1 MLLPEVCIKRPVFA
15 TVLSLVILLLGVISY
30 TRLSVREYP
39 RIDEPVVSVAVTYR
53 GASAEVVE
61 SQVTKPLEDSLA
73 GIEGVELMTS
83 QSRSETSRINVRF
96 TLKRDPDS
104 AAADVRDK
112 VSRARGKLP
121 DTIDEPIIAKVEAD
135 SQPVIYIAVE
145 AGSLTPLEASD
156 YVKRYIQPRLS
167 VLPGAADVRIFG
179 ERQVSMR
186 INLDRTRLAGY
197 KLTVQ
202 DVEDAIRR
210 QNAEIPAGRIEST
223 SREFTVV
230 AETDVRTPDQFAN
243 IIVAN
248 VGGYPVR
255 IRDVGNAEIGAVDE
269 RTVSRFN
276 GKPSLNIG
284 VIKQAVA
291 NPLDLST
298 AVREE
303 VTRLNDGGMPSN
315 MKLIVAYDTSV
326 FIERSITNVFHT
338 IGEAVLLVVL
348 VIFFFLRSLRA
359 TIIPIVTIP
368 VSLVG
373 AFALMYFLG
382 FTINTLTLLAMVLA
396 IGLVVD
402 DAIVVLENIF
412 RHVEEGM
419 PRREAAIQGAR
430 EIAFAVLAM
439 TLTLASVFAPLAF
452 ATGRTGRLF
461 IEFALTLAGAVLVS
475 GFIALTL
482 SPMMCSLLLK
492 HEEKHSYLFNL
503 VEGWIVGLTNG
514 YRRALTALLRAR
526 WVVVAAWTLVL
537 IAGGVLFATL
547 KSELSPT
554 EDRGVVFGLLT
565 APQGSTPQ
573 YTGDQIRPIED
584 LYATVPE
591 AAAYTAIAGFPT
603 VVDGNAVLRLKPW
616 EERSR
621 KQQQIAE
628 DLRPKFQQLPG
639 AIAFP
644 INPPSLG
651 QSFRSTAI
659 EYVVMSQIPYADL
672 QRLVDRFLEEVRKYP
687 GVQNLQTDLRLNT
700 PEVRVAI
707 NRDKLSDVGV
717 GVDTVG
723 RTLETML
730 GGRQV
735 TRFKRE
741 GEQYD
746 VIVQVAPLDRTTPA
760 DISDSY
766 VRARDGSMVQLSN
779 LVSVKEGVAPQSL
792 NHFNRLRAVKI
803 TGTLAPGYS
812 IDEGLKA
819 MDDAA
824 RRVLPTTAQTDVDN
838 QSREFRKSGKE
849 IYFTFVL
856 ALMFIY
862 LVLSAQ
868 FESFVHPFVIMLSV
882 PLSMTGA
889 LLLLWLTG
897 GTLNIYSQVGLVT
910 LVGLITK
917 HGILIVEFS
926 NQLREKGEALVDAV
940 VDAATLRLRP
950 ILMTTGAMVL
960 GAVPLALAEGAG
972 AESRTQIGWV
982 IVGGMS
988 FGTLLTLFVV
998 PTAYTLL
1005 IRGRI
1010 RIRGGEIGAVGV
1022 PPQPHPQAQPQPGHA
1037 D

>member
-1 MLLPEVCIKRPVFA
+1 MSLPEICIKRPVFA
-15 TVLSLVILLLGVISY
+15 TVLSLIILLVGLISY
-30 TRLSVREYP
+30 QRLSVREYP
-39 RIDEPVVSVAVTYR
+39 RIDEPVVSVSTTYR

-61 SQVTKPLEDSLA
+61 SQVTKILEDSLS
-73 GIEGVELMTS
+73 GIEGVQIMTS
-83 QSRSETSRINVRF
+83 QSRSERSQINVLFR
-96 TLKRDPDS
+96 LARDPDS

-112 VSRARGKLP
+112 VSRVRAKLP
-121 DTIDEPIIAKVEAD
+121 DAVDEPVIAKVEAD
-135 SQPVIYIAVE
+135 SQPVLYIAVE

-156 YVKRYIQPRLS
+156 YVARYIKPRLS

-186 INLDRTRLAGY
+186 INIDRTRLAAY

-202 DVEDAIRR
+202 DVEDAIRK

-223 SREFTVV
+223 AREFTVV
-230 AETDVRTPDQFAN
+230 AETDVQTPEQFGQ

-255 IRDVGNAEIGAVDE
+255 IRDLGTVNIGAVDE
-269 RTVSRFN
+269 RSISRYN

-291 NPLDLST
+291 NPLDLSR
-298 AVREE
+298 AVQAEIAE
-303 VTRLNDGGMPSN
+303 INKNLPPGMRFV
-315 MKLIVAYDTSV
+315 VAYDTSV
-326 FIERSITNVFHT
+326 FIDRSITSVFHT
-338 IGEAVLLVVL
+338 IMEAIVLVVL

-373 AFALMYFLG
+373 AFGIMYLFG

-412 RHVEEGM
+412 RHIESGM
-419 PRREAAIQGAR
+419 SRVEAAILGSR
-430 EIAFAVLAM
+430 EIVFAVIAM

-461 IEFALTLAGAVLVS
+461 IEFALTLAGAVMVS
-475 GFIALTL
+475 GFMALTL
-482 SPMMCSLLLK
+482 TPMMCSLLLR
-492 HEEKHSYLFNL
+492 HETKHSWIYNKIEAGFVAFTRGYRWLLNGAL
-503 VEGWIVGLTNG
+503 HHRWIVITGWLITLG
-514 YRRALTALLRAR
+514 VGALLF
-526 WVVVAAWTLVL
+526 T
-537 IAGGVLFATL
+537 TM
-547 KSELSPT
+547 KSELSPI
-554 EDRGVVFGLLT
+554 EDRGVIFGQVS

-573 YTGDQIRPIED
+573 YTADQLRPIEEF
-584 LYATVPE
+584 YAEVPE
-591 AAAYTAIAGFPT
+591 AFAFTAIAGFPT
-603 VVDGNAVLRLKPW
+603 VVDGSAVLRLKPW
-616 EERSR
+616 EERKR
-621 KQQQIAE
+621 RQQDIANE
-628 DLRPKFQQLPG
+628 LRPKFASIPG
-639 AIAFP
+639 ANAFP

-651 QSFRSTAI
+651 QRFRSTPI
-659 EYVVMSQIPYADL
+659 EYVVMAQVPYAEL
-672 QRLVDRFLEEVRKYP
+672 QRLVDRFLDEVRLTAP

-700 PEVRVAI
+700 PEVRVNI
-707 NRDKLSDVGV
+707 NRDKLGDVGV
-717 GVDTVG
+717 NVDTVG

-735 TRFKRE
+735 TRFKRD

-760 DISDSY
+760 DISEIY
-766 VRARDGSMVQLSN
+766 VRARDGSMVQLAN
-779 LVSVKEGVAPQSL
+779 LVDVREGVAPQSL
-792 NHFNRLRAVKI
+792 NHFQRLRAVKI
-803 TGTLAPGYS
+803 TGTLGPGAT
-812 IDEGLKA
+812 IDDALKA
-819 MDDAA
+819 FDAA
-824 RRVLPTTAQTDVDN
+824 AQKTLAGAAQTGLDG
-838 QSREFRKSGKE
+838 QSREFRASGSE
-849 IYFTFVL
+849 IYFVFVL
-856 ALMFIY
+856 ALFFIY

-868 FESFVHPFVIMLSV
+868 FESFVSPFVIMLSV

-889 LLLLWLTG
+889 LFALWATG
-897 GTLNIYSQVGLVT
+897 GTLNIYSQVGLIT

-926 NQLREKGEALVDAV
+926 NQLRAEGKPMMEAVLDAT
-940 VDAATLRLRP
+940 TLRLRP

-960 GAVPLALAEGAG
+960 GSLPLALSTGAG

-998 PTAYTLL
+998 PVAYSLL
-1005 IRGRI
+1005 VKKLRL
-1010 RIRGGEIGAVGV
+1010 AHK
-1022 PPQPHPQAQPQPGHA
+1022 PAAPAQPPAPAGHVPAPGHA